1 MRQDRAEQPQ
11 QPQLG
16 REAEDRVPDVAG
28 QAAVEEVPAA
38 VSGAAG
44 GLRGQQGGAKKRQ
57 GEEQKEASGEWTG
70 RRPRPARWEASSRRG
85 GQEGAVHMWAESSV
99 ADIPAWESDTQL

>member
-16 REAEDRVPDVAG
+16 REAEDGVPDAAG
-28 QAAVEEVPAA
+28 QAAVEEVPPA

-44 GLRGQQGGAKKRQ
+44 LWGRRAGEEEQEARGQRTAGHPDQPDRKQGARGSE
-57 GEEQKEASGEWTG
+57 GF
-70 RRPRPARWEASSRRG
+70 RPHVG
-85 GQEGAVHMWAESSV
+85 GQQCCAV
-99 ADIPAWESDTQL
+99 DIPAWEPDTQL